1 MLLTEHGGE
10 LAARFV
16 SRWGMKMIRS
26 KHKSARW
33 VFGLLCLFMPFE
45 AQADWRSVIQGL
57 RVAVVDANDPMAAI
71 ERMKPFAE
79 HLEAQLQI
87 RVEIVAFQS
96 YNAVIEA
103 QADGRIDVATHSSS
117 SFAAARALCDC
128 IDILGVPASSD
139 GTTHFYGIAV
149 TRRSDN
155 VEGLQDLNGRTVA
168 FGDKQ
173 ATATNQ
179 VPAAVLR
186 EKGQTPASYFSSME
200 TFSNHVKAVQA
211 LRDRSIDAVFTWS
224 SLVGD
229 INSGYSRGPLQRA
242 VRQNRIKMS
251 EIDIIWTSVPIPHGP
266 ITVRANLPQD
276 LKSALQDQI
285 LDLFHVNAAAY
296 FALEPWFG
304 FGYEKPDNTIY
315 SDFAD
320 LLGYIRTEQPGA
332 AAGVGSIRGSKV
344 DVKDKTSPVLKSPQE
359 LN

>member
-1 MLLTEHGGE
+1 MLVTEHGGE

-16 SRWGMKMIRS
+16 ARRGMKMIRS
-26 KHKSARW
+26 KRMSARW
-33 VFGLLCLFMPFE
+33 GFGLLCLFMCFE
-45 AQADWRSVIQGL
+45 AQADWRSVVQGL
-57 RVAVVDANDPMAAI
+57 RVAVVDANDPMAAS
-71 ERMKPFAE
+71 ERMRPFAE
-79 HLEAQLQI
+79 HLEAELQI

-103 QADGRIDVATHSSS
+103 QADGRIDLATHSAS

-139 GTTHFYGIAV
+139 GATHFYGIAV
-149 TRRSDN
+149 TRRSDE

-173 ATATNQ
+173 ATATYQ
-179 VPAAVLR
+179 VPAATLR
-186 EKGQTPASYFSSME
+186 DQGETPTSYFSSIQ
-200 TFSNHVKAVQA
+200 TFSNHVKAMQA
-211 LRDRSIDAVFTWS
+211 LQDRSVDAVFTWS
-224 SLVGD
+224 SLIGD
-229 INSGYSRGPLQRA
+229 VASGYSRGPLQRA

-251 EIDIIWTSVPIPHGP
+251 EIDVIWTSVPIPHGP
-266 ITVRANLPQD
+266 VTVRSNLPRD

-285 LDLFHVNAAAY
+285 LDLFHVNAPAY

-320 LLGYIRTEQPGA
+320 LLGYIRTVQPGV

-344 DVKDKTSPVLKSPQE
+344 DVKEETDPVLKSPRE